1 MKIKFILLFLC
12 VSIVSVSFVY
22 AQQNLKPVL
31 YGQVFNGN
39 QSADGSIVTVYPQN
53 NQSDNLTDIVCRCR
67 WKC

>member
-1 MKIKFILLFLC
+1 MELTKNNFLLLFFFILLAE
-12 VSIVSVSFVY
+12 SISFVY

-53 NQSDNLTDIVCRCR
+53 NQSDNLTDIV